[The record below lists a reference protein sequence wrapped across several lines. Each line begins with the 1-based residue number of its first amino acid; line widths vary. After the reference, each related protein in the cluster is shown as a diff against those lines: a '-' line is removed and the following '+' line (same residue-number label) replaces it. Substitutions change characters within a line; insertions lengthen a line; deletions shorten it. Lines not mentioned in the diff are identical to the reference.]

1 MERQKIL
8 NLLNDASDFRFVTRK
23 WKIINDQS
31 DANYAAQN
39 EIIFSTGVLKS
50 YHCYYTDA

>member
-8 NLLNDASDFRFVTRK
+8 NLLNDASDFRFLTRK

-39 EIIFSTGVLKS
+39 EIIFSTYVLKS
-50 YHCYYTDA
+50 NHCYYADA

>member
-8 NLLNDASDFRFVTRK
+8 NLLNDASNFRFVTRK

-50 YHCYYTDA
+50 NHCYYTDA